1 MLIKFLYILVCM
13 SMFTGCQTTS
23 NPFFRPTNVPQV
35 YLFNDESLSIEP
47 VDLYLKDII
56 DIEDTNQVL
65 DYVLSMLSQGANSS
79 NLSPT
84 LHEDIVLD
92 YYVFNQGNILLNFND
107 AYGNMNSFDELIAR
121 NSLVLSLV
129 SFEMIDSV
137 EIFVGEE
144 ILSDDM
150 GNRIGPMTSKD
161 VLLTMHAVSNTSIT
175 KSITIYCPSEDPRY
189 LKEETVNITLHPNRH
204 QEELIVEY
212 LISNAS
218 CQFLPKDT
226 QVLDVQIHETI
237 CYVNLNNQFLVSY
250 LPEGITSSVA
260 IYGIVNTLT
269 ELNHIS
275 KVQILVEGEVVNNFQ
290 GTFPLKTPLSKNYEI
305 VR

>member
-1 MLIKFLYILVCM
+1 M
-13 SMFTGCQTTS
+13 
-23 NPFFRPTNVPQV
+23 
-35 YLFNDESLSIEP
+35 
-47 VDLYLKDII
+47 YLKDII

-65 DYVLSMLSQGANSS
+65 GYVLSMLSQGANSS

-84 LHEDIVLD
+84 LHDDIVLE

-107 AYGNMNSFDELIAR
+107 AYGQMNSFDELIAR

-137 EIFVGEE
+137 EIFVDEE
-144 ILSDDM
+144 TLSDDM
-150 GNRIGPMTSKD
+150 GNRIGPMTSGD
-161 VLLTMHAVSNTSIT
+161 VFLTMYSVSNTFTT
-175 KSITIYCPSEDPRY
+175 KSITIFCPSDDPRY

-290 GTFPLKTPLSKNYEI
+290 GTFSLKTPLSKNYQI